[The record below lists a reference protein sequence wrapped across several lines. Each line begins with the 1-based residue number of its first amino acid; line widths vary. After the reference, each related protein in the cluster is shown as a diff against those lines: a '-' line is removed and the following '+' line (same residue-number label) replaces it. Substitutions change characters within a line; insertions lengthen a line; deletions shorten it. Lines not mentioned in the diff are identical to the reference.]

1 MCKGRVQDVSDGI
14 ISRSIWAIGKLKR
27 LQSNRDGG
35 ANLFFYKS
43 LKNLHDYWCEGNWT
57 MVIQARGFTV
67 LKHRD
72 YFLKEVGTKEVA
84 RDSLKMDVN
93 KPACWSSQDFRTRPV
108 IPSGPAAFLMFTL
121 FSSLWTS
128 SSNKVI
134 TWLSL
139 LCLLLPGTL
148 IGRAAA
154 MAFKAAV
161 EGV

>member
-1 MCKGRVQDVSDGI
+1 MCKGRVQDVRDGI

-35 ANLFFYKS
+35 ANVFFYKS

-84 RDSLKMDVN
+84 ITEDMTNWYRRIPMVGVKLWGLRQAGQKLERCVEDFLKLVNQLSWPDTSLGACFQLGLDSETIQCELPVY
-93 KPACWSSQDFRTRPV
+93 DFPP
-108 IPSGPAAFLMFTL
+108 I
-121 FSSLWTS
+121 
-128 SSNKVI
+128 
-134 TWLSL
+134 
-139 LCLLLPGTL
+139 
-148 IGRAAA
+148 
-154 MAFKAAV
+154 
-161 EGV
+161 